1 MPQPFD
7 FKGIDPIIHAPARM
21 AIMAV
26 LTSTDTVDYT
36 YLSDELGLT
45 DGNLTTHLKKLEE
58 SGYVRCAKGFIGRK
72 PRTSYRITAKGRA
85 AFERYIDALETVVD
99 HTRK

>member
-7 FKGIDPIIHAPARM
+7 FKSIDLAIHTPARM

-26 LTSTDTVDYT
+26 LTQTDEVDYAF
-36 YLSDELGLT
+36 LSERLGLT

-58 SGYVRCAKGFIGRK
+58 SGYLRCTKAFINRK
-72 PRTSYRITAKGRA
+72 PRTTYRVTAKGRA
-85 AFERYIDALETVVD
+85 AFERYIDALETIVTQ
-99 HTRK
+99 TRK